1 MSNRTRSIIGNLT
14 EAGQVRYI
22 RVFLQFHHR
31 TAIENLLRSG
41 IKTAARANTRA
52 GAGEP
57 KKDMNMVAEA
67 KRFMDESQTV
77 NDNVIVSYLP
87 RCFTNDC
94 GECSRHSVSEALQ
107 RHFVCQCK
115 CQVECKRHVE
125 AQSTKVENEK
135 R

>member
-1 MSNRTRSIIGNLT
+1 MSNTTRSIIGKLP
-14 EAGQVRYI
+14 EAGRIRYL
-22 RVFLQFHHR
+22 RGFLQFHHR

-41 IKTAARANTRA
+41 TKTAARGNTRA

-57 KKDMNMVAEA
+57 KKDMNMVEER

-87 RCFTNDC
+87 RCFTDDC
-94 GECSRHSVSEALQ
+94 GECSRDHVSEALQ

-115 CQVECKRHVE
+115 CYVK